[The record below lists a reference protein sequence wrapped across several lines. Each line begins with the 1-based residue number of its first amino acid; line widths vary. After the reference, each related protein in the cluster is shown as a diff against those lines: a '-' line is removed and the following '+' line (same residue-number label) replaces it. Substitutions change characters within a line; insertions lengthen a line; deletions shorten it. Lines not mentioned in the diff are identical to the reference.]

1 MKLRMGKALTLEW
14 KRNDFNEIEKN
25 LLNREQMTACREL
38 GERKYANDNALGLSA
53 QVIGGSVMF

>member
-1 MKLRMGKALTLEW
+1 MA
-14 KRNDFNEIEKN
+14 
-25 LLNREQMTACREL
+25 ACREL